1 VTLAGST
8 STMRSVQAGM
18 VRWAASTTAASTN
31 GTVPLGRRGR
41 PPWWRGAGRI
51 EGHARERRA
60 RVWRGWYGRICVSS
74 RGAVAAA
81 ATRGAA
87 WGKLAAEDHRFR
99 KA

>member
-1 VTLAGST
+1 VTLAGWT

-18 VRWAASTTAASTN
+18 VKWAASTTAAST
-31 GTVPLGRRGR
+31 RG
-41 PPWWRGAGRI
+41 I
-51 EGHARERRA
+51 EGHTRERRA

-87 WGKLAAEDHRFR
+87 WGKLAAQDHRFR